1 MSVKVSTEVWD
12 HAPYSGTKLIIL
24 LALADSAH
32 DTGLTW
38 PSQANLAKK
47 ARCTEQYVRRC
58 LKAFEE
64 DGWVVVTKE
73 AAQHRTKNYHVR
85 GGTEFPSGQ
94 EARPKLS
101 TPQTET
107 LDHPDRNSE
116 PSRPKLHPLGK
127 RKEPLKKRK
136 EPSPISEKQFD
147 EFWEIYPRK
156 VGKPQAKKA
165 FKKAL
170 QEISLEEILSCTKE
184 YQQQRRAEDPKFTK
198 HPATFLNAKPWLD
211 EPAKVYDPDWW
222 LNNPKAKPVPYG
234 WDGIED

>member
-12 HAPYSGTKLIIL
+12 NAPYSGTKLNIL

-38 PSQANLAKK
+38 PSQANLANK

-64 DGWVVVTKE
+64 DGWVIVTKQ

-136 EPSPISEKQFD
+136 EPSQPPREENFA
-147 EFWEIYPRK
+147 EWWLTYPKK
-156 VGKPQAKKA
+156 VGKPQAEKA
-165 FKKAL
+165 YKKAL
-170 QEISLEEILSCTKE
+170 DECDHYNLLK
-184 YQQQRRAEDPKFTK
+184 YAVGYAMFRKGEDPKYTK
-198 HPATFLNAKPWLD
+198 HPATFLNGKPWLD
-211 EPAKVYDPDWW
+211 EPVAPYDPDSW
-222 LNNPKAKPVPYG
+222 LNNPRTTPV
-234 WDGIED
+234 DNGIED